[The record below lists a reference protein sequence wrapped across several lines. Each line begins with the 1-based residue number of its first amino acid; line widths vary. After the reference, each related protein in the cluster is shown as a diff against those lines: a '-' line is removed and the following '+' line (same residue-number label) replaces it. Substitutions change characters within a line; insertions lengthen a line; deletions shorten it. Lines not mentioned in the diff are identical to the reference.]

1 MPAKK
6 KPGGRE
12 PQDDVYRVKHISRSA
27 WEDGEANLPGLP
39 VAPQPEAFDDIA
51 ADMAMTGEIPLELI
65 REILRRQEAEAEA
78 RRAEQSRAAAKFEMI
93 RPEDIVPNEKARRSP
108 KAEFAKETPTRN
120 EIEAAKQQLRAM
132 KAKSRLPEPEEAK
145 EPKEKPAKVSKIKEP
160 KPVKEADDAAGE
172 ISRAAWV
179 LNTARQ
185 FFAKQEREEEAAQR
199 DEEALYELPL
209 MACLDA
215 CYRSTYYF
223 GLRFARPILH
233 FGRHSKPYLLHPVLA
248 IWHLLR
254 AAALSL
260 HHVTIGRAQR
270 AFAHA
275 REERDYGRILRSA
288 INVTMPVA
296 ALLVLILVAQSFL
309 VTPTYA
315 LRVTF
320 NDNVVGYVANE
331 GVFQRALAAANDHMQ
346 PLALAENG
354 DVVIDPMQVDA
365 VEENLQ
371 VFAQFEVTRVSPEQ
385 LTPSDIL
392 TDRLLENSPHEM
404 ASGTGIFISEPD
416 GSNSRLVA
424 TIRNS
429 TDAESVLQSIITEQT
444 AAQNID
450 VRGTDTVSFI
460 QSIDLVPGFYPAD
473 QMIEAQQ
480 LLQMLGGTVEG
491 EQRVA
496 LQEGDTLVDVAQ
508 RGGISYN
515 ELLRL
520 NPWVVGEERRVSP
533 GTEFVVSQEV
543 TLLQVKVIRT
553 ETRRAPVP
561 YETIDTNN
569 YNLFQGE
576 RRVRVRGV
584 EGEEEITERVTYING
599 VRYGT
604 PEEISRRVV
613 REPVAQRREIGR
625 RSTRVEVAPGQFVTV
640 NPSAQ
645 GFTWPVPGVHRVSSG
660 FGWRNGRMHNGIDI
674 ANGRANGMPV
684 VAAQAGVVEL
694 VQFGGTGFGH
704 QIVIDH
710 GNGVRTRY
718 AHLMAGSIA
727 VSRGQ
732 RVEIGQPI
740 GRVGSTGNSTGPHLH
755 FEVIINGRP
764 QNPLNFVSIPNPRN

>member
-6 KPGGRE
+6 KPGGQE

-27 WEDGEANLPGLP
+27 WEDGQANLPGLP
-39 VAPQPEAFDDIA
+39 VSAPQPEAFDDIA

-65 REILRRQEAEAEA
+65 REILRRQEAEAVA
-78 RRAEQSRAAAKFEMI
+78 RRAEQSAAAASFEMI
-93 RPEDIVPNEKARRSP
+93 RPEDIVPNEKAKRPP

-145 EPKEKPAKVSKIKEP
+145 PTKEPKA
-160 KPVKEADDAAGE
+160 KPVKEAKAKEPKLAKE
-172 ISRAAWV
+172 ASKITWA
-179 LNTARQ
+179 LNTAKQ
-185 FFAKQEREEEAAQR
+185 FFLAPDHPKEEAFQ
-199 DEEALYELPL
+199 DETALYELPL
-209 MACLDA
+209 MAFLMI
-215 CYRSTYYF
+215 CYRSIYYF

-233 FGRHSKPYLLHPVLA
+233 FWRYAKPYLLHPVLA

-270 AFAHA
+270 AFAQA
-275 REERDYGRILRSA
+275 REQRNYRGILRSVGNLA
-288 INVTMPVA
+288 MPVA
-296 ALLVLILVAQSFL
+296 ALLVLLVVAQSFL
-309 VTPTYA
+309 VMPTYA
-315 LRVTF
+315 LRVTI
-320 NDNVVGYVANE
+320 NDQVVGYVANE
-331 GVFQRALAAANDHMQ
+331 AVYQRARAAANEHMQ
-346 PLALAENG
+346 PLALGGENG
-354 DVVIDPMQVDA
+354 EIGIDPMQVDA

-371 VFAQFEVTRVSPEQ
+371 VFAQFELTRVSPEQ
-385 LTPSDIL
+385 LTSSDIL

-404 ASGTGIFISEPD
+404 ASGTGIFISEAD
-416 GSNSRLVA
+416 GSNHRLVA

-444 AAQNID
+444 AAQYLD
-450 VRGTDTVSFI
+450 VRSNDTVSFI
-460 QSIDLVPGFYPAD
+460 QNIDLVPGFYPAD

-480 LLQMLGGTVEG
+480 LLQMLGGTVAG

-496 LQEGDTLVDVAQ
+496 LQEGDTLIDVAQ

-515 ELLRL
+515 ELLRM

-543 TLLQVKVIRT
+543 TFLQVKLIRT
-553 ETRRAPVP
+553 ETRRAPVA

-584 EGEEEITERVTYING
+584 DGEDEITERVTYING

-604 PEEISRRVV
+604 PEEISRRRV

-625 RSTRVEVAPGQFVTV
+625 RSTRVVQPDGSVTIV

-660 FGWRNGRMHNGIDI
+660 FGWRNGRMHHGIDI

-684 VAAQAGVVEL
+684 VAAQAGTVEL
-694 VQFGGTGFGH
+694 VQFGGTGYGH
-704 QIVIDH
+704 QVVINH

-755 FEVIINGRP
+755 FEVIINGQT
-764 QNPLNFVSIPNPRN
+764 QNPLNFVNIPTPRN